1 MSNSMFSWRKAILK
15 SALPSTTRHVLLT
28 LACHMNEAGE
38 SCFPSIKLLCEETG
52 LSNRAVITHLQNAT
66 ELGWVTVGKHGFAGQ
81 RWASHEY
88 RPAWPHHLREVAESL
103 EKAVNNVHNVKK
115 KAVKEVHDLSNKA
128 VNVIPKAVNVIPEGS
143 EPSDRK
149 AVKEVHTST
158 SVSTSMSKPESTSIL
173 LPDESGAIS
182 PSTETELQSACRAT
196 WKSYSDAYFHRYGVE
211 PIRNAAV
218 NTSIKGFVQKLPY
231 NEAPHVAAFFVSH
244 NDKFYVQKT
253 HSVFL
258 LLKDAEGLRTQWATG
273 RSMTTSRATQLDRSA
288 SNLDSVNQA
297 IEMMK
302 ARKHASV

>member
-15 SALPSTTRHVLLT
+15 SDLPPTTRHVLLT
-28 LACHMNEAGE
+28 LACHMNDAGE

-66 ELGWVTVGKHGFAGQ
+66 ELGWITVGKHGFAGQ

-88 RPAWPHHLREVAESL
+88 RPAWPYHLRNAADLL
-103 EKAVNNVHNVKK
+103 EKAVNVVHNVKEK
-115 KAVKEVHDLSNKA
+115 VVNEVHDLSEKVVNVVPEGSERSDEKA
-128 VNVIPKAVNVIPEGS
+128 VNV
-143 EPSDRK
+143 
-149 AVKEVHTST
+149 VHTSNPG
-158 SVSTSMSKPESTSIL
+158 SNSKSNPITL
-173 LPDESGAIS
+173 LPDESGAII
-182 PSTETELQSACRAT
+182 PSAETELQAACRAT
-196 WKSYSDAYFHRYGVE
+196 WKSYSDSYFNRYGVE

-218 NTSIKGFVQKLPY
+218 NTSIKSFVQKLPY
-231 NEAPHVAAFFVSH
+231 HEAPHVAAFFVFH

-273 RSMTTSRATQLDRSA
+273 RAMTATRAGQLDRTA
-288 SNLDSVNQA
+288 GNLDSVNQA

-302 ARKHASV
+302 ARKQNASV